1 MRFHLTL
8 YKNCIW
14 ASILLAIFHILPGCS
29 EDASPVTP
37 ASGRNITTFTLDEN
51 AEGCLEKTG
60 YVYNLSIVS
69 NHENNY
75 KAEYQAGFIH
85 GHLLKDLILSARDN
99 LWDVASYVDPAHHT
113 RPPALEEL
121 DLAREILE
129 QNYQYTTTTFFRK
142 QAPLLQS
149 RMLRLFFRLLG
160 VYHGTKDAH
169 PSALDFSGNWV
180 PTLDYFSDEELALGY
195 ETAAVT
201 FLDVYFVNAFADYLD
216 AVEPTGPVQQRCTA
230 FVYKADQDIFVAH
243 NSWFIFLDQSMGLS
257 YYINGDFFTMN
268 SVVPGMISSEAS
280 FGYNN
285 KGIMYDATTIAAT
298 HSEARTDGLWM
309 FWRETLAAQFAG
321 SMDAFYDFISLEASG
336 TYMNSYMVVDV
347 NETEIGLI
355 EMSYDTFFYFKPDG
369 SGGYDVITSKPG
381 ISTAYDEEMLQPD
394 YILGFNYPVSIYLRD
409 ELKAIENRPARRYQ
423 LLSMIHTVTDIEKA
437 KNLITYTFDPD
448 EPLSIFGRWDLG
460 YGWTPTPHIVPE
472 GSIDAKATS
481 ASMISYVSDIK
492 GIVDIDSP
500 YKMFWMKYGT
510 PKINGKPFIWSESIW
525 KDQKLRNV
533 PDVVDDNFY
542 FLNLNIR

>member
-1 MRFHLTL
+1 MRCFLTL
-8 YKNCIW
+8 YKNYLY
-14 ASILLAIFHILPGCS
+14 ASILLSLFHVFPGCS
-29 EDASPVTP
+29 EDSLP
-37 ASGRNITTFTLDEN
+37 ANGRNITTFTLDEKTQ
-51 AEGCLEKTG
+51 GCLERTG

-69 NHENNY
+69 SNENNY

-99 LWDVASYVDPAHHT
+99 FWDVAYYVDPAHHT
-113 RPPALEEL
+113 IPPAPKEIK
-121 DLAREILE
+121 LAKDILE
-129 QNYQYTTTTFFRK
+129 ANYNYTTTTFFSK
-142 QAPLLQS
+142 QTPLLQS
-149 RMLRLFFRLLG
+149 QMLRLFFRLLG
-160 VYHGTKDAH
+160 VYHGTKDAQ
-169 PSALDFSGNWV
+169 PSELDFSGNWV
-180 PTLDYFSDEELALGY
+180 PTLDYFTAKELELGY

-201 FLDVYFVNAFADYLD
+201 FLDVYFVNVGADYLD
-216 AVEPTGPVQQRCTA
+216 AVAPTGPMERCTA
-230 FVYKADQDIFVAH
+230 FVYKTDDDIFVSH

-268 SVVPGMISSEAS
+268 SVMPGMISSEAS

-285 KGIMYDATTIAAT
+285 KGIMFNATTIDAT
-298 HSEARTDGLWM
+298 YSQAKTDRLWM
-309 FWRETLAAQFAG
+309 FWRETLATQFAD
-321 SMDAFYDFISLEASG
+321 SMDTFYDFISLEASG

-347 NETEIGLI
+347 NEMEIGLI

-369 SGGYDVITSKPG
+369 SSGYDVITSKSG
-381 ISTAYDEEMLQPD
+381 ISTEYDEEMLQPD

-460 YGWTPTPHIVPE
+460 YGWTPTPHIIPE

-481 ASMISYVSDIK
+481 ASMMSYVS
-492 GIVDIDSP
+492 GIQGILDIDSP
-500 YKMFWMKYGT
+500 YRVFWMKFGT

>member
-1 MRFHLTL
+1 MRCFLTL
-8 YKNCIW
+8 YKNYLY
-14 ASILLAIFHILPGCS
+14 ASILLSLFHIFPGCS
-29 EDASPVTP
+29 EDSLP
-37 ASGRNITTFTLDEN
+37 ANGRNITTFTLDEKTQ
-51 AEGCLEKTG
+51 GCLERTG

-69 NHENNY
+69 SNENNY

-99 LWDVASYVDPAHHT
+99 FWDVAYYVDPEHHT
-113 RPPALEEL
+113 IPPAPKEIK
-121 DLAREILE
+121 LAKDILE
-129 QNYQYTTTTFFRK
+129 ANYNYTTTTFFSK
-142 QAPLLQS
+142 QTPLLQS
-149 RMLRLFFRLLG
+149 QMLRLFFRLLG
-160 VYHGTKDAH
+160 VYHGTKDAQ
-169 PSALDFSGNWV
+169 PSELDFSGNWV
-180 PTLDYFSDEELALGY
+180 PTLDYFTAKELELGY

-201 FLDVYFVNAFADYLD
+201 FLDVYFVNVGADYLD
-216 AVEPTGPVQQRCTA
+216 AVAPTGPMERCTA
-230 FVYKADQDIFVAH
+230 FVYKTDDDIFVSH

-268 SVVPGMISSEAS
+268 SVMPGMISSEAS

-285 KGIMYDATTIAAT
+285 KGIMFNATTIDAT
-298 HSEARTDGLWM
+298 YSQAKTDRLWM
-309 FWRETLAAQFAG
+309 FWRETLATQFAD
-321 SMDAFYDFISLEASG
+321 SMDTFYDFISLEASG
-336 TYMNSYMVVDV
+336 TYMNGYMVVDV
-347 NETEIGLI
+347 NEMEIGLI

-369 SGGYDVITSKPG
+369 SSGYDVITSKSG
-381 ISTAYDEEMLQPD
+381 ISTEYDEEMLQPD

-460 YGWTPTPHIVPE
+460 YGWTPTPHIIPE

-481 ASMISYVSDIK
+481 ASMMSYVS
-492 GIVDIDSP
+492 GIQGILDIDSP
-500 YKMFWMKYGT
+500 YRVFWMKFGT

>member
-1 MRFHLTL
+1 MRCFLTL
-8 YKNCIW
+8 YKNYLY
-14 ASILLAIFHILPGCS
+14 ASILLSLFHVFPGCS
-29 EDASPVTP
+29 EDSLP
-37 ASGRNITTFTLDEN
+37 ANGRNITTFTLDEKTQ
-51 AEGCLEKTG
+51 GCLERTG

-69 NHENNY
+69 SNENNY

-99 LWDVASYVDPAHHT
+99 FWDVAYYVDPAHHT
-113 RPPALEEL
+113 IPPAPKEIK
-121 DLAREILE
+121 LAKDILE
-129 QNYQYTTTTFFRK
+129 ANYNYTTTTFFSK
-142 QAPLLQS
+142 QTPLLQS
-149 RMLRLFFRLLG
+149 QMLRLFFRLLG
-160 VYHGTKDAH
+160 VYHGTKDAQ
-169 PSALDFSGNWV
+169 PSELDFSGNWV
-180 PTLDYFSDEELALGY
+180 PTLDYFTAKELELGY

-201 FLDVYFVNAFADYLD
+201 FLDVYFVNVGADYLD
-216 AVEPTGPVQQRCTA
+216 AVAPTGPMERCTA
-230 FVYKADQDIFVAH
+230 FVYKTDDDIFVSH

-268 SVVPGMISSEAS
+268 SVMPGMISSEAS

-285 KGIMYDATTIAAT
+285 KGIMFNATTIDAT
-298 HSEARTDGLWM
+298 YSQAKTDRLWM
-309 FWRETLAAQFAG
+309 FWRETLATQFAD
-321 SMDAFYDFISLEASG
+321 SMDTFYDFISLEASG

-347 NETEIGLI
+347 NEMEIGLI

-369 SGGYDVITSKPG
+369 SSGYDVITSKSG
-381 ISTAYDEEMLQPD
+381 ISTEYDEEMLQPD

-460 YGWTPTPHIVPE
+460 YGWTPTPHIIPE

-481 ASMISYVSDIK
+481 ASMMSYVF
-492 GIVDIDSP
+492 GIQGILDVDSP
-500 YKMFWMKYGT
+500 YRVFWMKFGT

>member
-1 MRFHLTL
+1 MRCFLTL
-8 YKNCIW
+8 YKNYLY
-14 ASILLAIFHILPGCS
+14 ASILLSLFHIFPGCS
-29 EDASPVTP
+29 EDSLP
-37 ASGRNITTFTLDEN
+37 ANGRNITTFTLDEKTQ
-51 AEGCLEKTG
+51 GCLERTG

-69 NHENNY
+69 SNENNY

-99 LWDVASYVDPAHHT
+99 FWDVAYYVDPAHHT
-113 RPPALEEL
+113 IPPAPKEIK
-121 DLAREILE
+121 LAKDILE
-129 QNYQYTTTTFFRK
+129 ANYNYTTTTFFSK
-142 QAPLLQS
+142 QTPLLQS
-149 RMLRLFFRLLG
+149 QMLRLFFRLLG
-160 VYHGTKDAH
+160 VYHGTKDAQ
-169 PSALDFSGNWV
+169 PSELDFSGNWV
-180 PTLDYFSDEELALGY
+180 PTLDYFTAKELELGY

-201 FLDVYFVNAFADYLD
+201 FLDVYFVNVGADYLD
-216 AVEPTGPVQQRCTA
+216 AVAPTGPMERCTA
-230 FVYKADQDIFVAH
+230 FVYKTDDDIFVSH

-268 SVVPGMISSEAS
+268 SVMPGMISSEAS

-285 KGIMYDATTIAAT
+285 KGIMFNATTIDAT
-298 HSEARTDGLWM
+298 YSQAKTDRLWM
-309 FWRETLAAQFAG
+309 FWRETLATQFAD
-321 SMDAFYDFISLEASG
+321 SMDTFYDFISLEASG
-336 TYMNSYMVVDV
+336 TYMNGYMVVDV
-347 NETEIGLI
+347 NEMEIGLI

-369 SGGYDVITSKPG
+369 SSGYDVITSKSG
-381 ISTAYDEEMLQPD
+381 ISTEYDEEMLQPD

-460 YGWTPTPHIVPE
+460 YGWTPTPHIIPE

-481 ASMISYVSDIK
+481 ASMMSYVS
-492 GIVDIDSP
+492 GIQGILDIDSP
-500 YKMFWMKYGT
+500 YRVFWMKFGT

>member
-1 MRFHLTL
+1 MRCFLTL
-8 YKNCIW
+8 YKNYLY
-14 ASILLAIFHILPGCS
+14 ASILLSLFHIFPGCS
-29 EDASPVTP
+29 EDSLP
-37 ASGRNITTFTLDEN
+37 ANGRNITTFTLDEKTQ
-51 AEGCLEKTG
+51 GCLERTG

-69 NHENNY
+69 SNENNY

-99 LWDVASYVDPAHHT
+99 FWDVAYYVDPAHHT
-113 RPPALEEL
+113 IPPAPKEIK
-121 DLAREILE
+121 LAKDILE
-129 QNYQYTTTTFFRK
+129 ANYNYTTTTFFSK
-142 QAPLLQS
+142 QTPLLQS
-149 RMLRLFFRLLG
+149 QMLRLFFRLLG
-160 VYHGTKDAH
+160 VYHGTKDAQ
-169 PSALDFSGNWV
+169 PSELDFSGNWV
-180 PTLDYFSDEELALGY
+180 PTLDYFTAKELELGY

-201 FLDVYFVNAFADYLD
+201 FLDVYFVNVGADYLD
-216 AVEPTGPVQQRCTA
+216 AVAPTGPMERCTA
-230 FVYKADQDIFVAH
+230 FVYKTDDDIFVSH
-243 NSWFIFLDQSMGLS
+243 NSWFIFLDQSMELS

-268 SVVPGMISSEAS
+268 SVMPGMISSEAS

-285 KGIMYDATTIAAT
+285 KGIMFNATTIDAT
-298 HSEARTDGLWM
+298 YSQAKTDRLWM
-309 FWRETLAAQFAG
+309 FWRETLATQFAD
-321 SMDAFYDFISLEASG
+321 SMDTFYDFISLEASG
-336 TYMNSYMVVDV
+336 TYMNGYMVVDV
-347 NETEIGLI
+347 NEMEIGLI

-369 SGGYDVITSKPG
+369 SSGYDVITSKSG
-381 ISTAYDEEMLQPD
+381 ISTEYDEEMLQPD

-460 YGWTPTPHIVPE
+460 YGWTPTPHIIPE

-481 ASMISYVSDIK
+481 ASMMSYVS
-492 GIVDIDSP
+492 GIQGILDIDSP
-500 YKMFWMKYGT
+500 YRVFWMKFGT

>member
-1 MRFHLTL
+1 MRCFLTL
-8 YKNCIW
+8 YKNYLY
-14 ASILLAIFHILPGCS
+14 ASILLSLFHVFPGCS
-29 EDASPVTP
+29 EDSLP
-37 ASGRNITTFTLDEN
+37 ANGRNITTFTLDEKTQ
-51 AEGCLEKTG
+51 GCLERTG

-69 NHENNY
+69 SNENNY

-99 LWDVASYVDPAHHT
+99 FWDVAYYVDPAHHT
-113 RPPALEEL
+113 IPPAPKEIK
-121 DLAREILE
+121 LAKDILE
-129 QNYQYTTTTFFRK
+129 ANYNYTTTTFFSK
-142 QAPLLQS
+142 QTPLLQS
-149 RMLRLFFRLLG
+149 QMLRLFFRLLG
-160 VYHGTKDAH
+160 VYHGTKDAQ
-169 PSALDFSGNWV
+169 PSELDFSGNWV
-180 PTLDYFSDEELALGY
+180 PTLDYFTAKELELGY

-201 FLDVYFVNAFADYLD
+201 FLDVYFVNVGADYLD
-216 AVEPTGPVQQRCTA
+216 AVAPTGPMERCTA
-230 FVYKADQDIFVAH
+230 FVYKTDDDIFVSH

-268 SVVPGMISSEAS
+268 SVMPGMISSEAS

-285 KGIMYDATTIAAT
+285 KGIMFNATTIDAT
-298 HSEARTDGLWM
+298 YSQAKTDRLWM
-309 FWRETLAAQFAG
+309 FWRETLATQFAD
-321 SMDAFYDFISLEASG
+321 SMDTFYDFISLEASG

-347 NETEIGLI
+347 NEMEIGLI

-369 SGGYDVITSKPG
+369 SSGYDVITSKSG
-381 ISTAYDEEMLQPD
+381 ISTEYDEEMLQPD

-460 YGWTPTPHIVPE
+460 YGWTPTPHIIPE

-481 ASMISYVSDIK
+481 ASMMSYVS
-492 GIVDIDSP
+492 GIQGILDIDSP
-500 YKMFWMKYGT
+500 YRVFWMKFGT

-542 FLNLNIR
+542 FLNLMPL

>member
-1 MRFHLTL
+1 
-8 YKNCIW
+8 
-14 ASILLAIFHILPGCS
+14 
-29 EDASPVTP
+29 
-37 ASGRNITTFTLDEN
+37 
-51 AEGCLEKTG
+51 
-60 YVYNLSIVS
+60 
-69 NHENNY
+69 
-75 KAEYQAGFIH
+75 
-85 GHLLKDLILSARDN
+85 
-99 LWDVASYVDPAHHT
+99 
-113 RPPALEEL
+113 
-121 DLAREILE
+121 
-129 QNYQYTTTTFFRK
+129 
-142 QAPLLQS
+142 
-149 RMLRLFFRLLG
+149 
-160 VYHGTKDAH
+160 
-169 PSALDFSGNWV
+169 
-180 PTLDYFSDEELALGY
+180 LGY

-201 FLDVYFVNAFADYLD
+201 FLDVYFVNACADYLD
-216 AVEPTGPVQQRCTA
+216 AVEPTGPIQRCTA
-230 FVYKADQDIFVAH
+230 FVYKTDDDIFVSH

-268 SVVPGMISSEAS
+268 SVMPGMIGSEAS

-285 KGIMYDATTIAAT
+285 KGIMFNATTIDAT
-298 HSEARTDGLWM
+298 YSQAKTDGLWM
-309 FWRETLAAQFAG
+309 FWRETLAAQFAD
-321 SMDAFYDFISLEASG
+321 SMDTFYDFISLEASG
-336 TYMNSYMVVDV
+336 TYMNGYMVVDV
-347 NETEIGLI
+347 NEIEIGLI

-369 SGGYDVITSKPG
+369 SSGYDVITSKSG
-381 ISTAYDEEMLQPD
+381 ISTEYDEEMLQPD

-460 YGWTPTPHIVPE
+460 YGWTPTPHIIPE

-481 ASMISYVSDIK
+481 ASMMSYVS
-492 GIVDIDSP
+492 GIQGILDIDSP
-500 YKMFWMKYGT
+500 YRVFWMKFGT

>member
-1 MRFHLTL
+1 MRFFLTP
-8 YKNCIW
+8 YKNYLY
-14 ASILLAIFHILPGCS
+14 ASILLSLFHIFPGCG
-29 EDASPVTP
+29 EDSSP
-37 ASGRNITTFTLDEN
+37 ANGRNITTFTLDEKTQ
-51 AEGCLEKTG
+51 GCLEKTG

-69 NHENNY
+69 SNENNY

-99 LWDVASYVDPAHHT
+99 FWDVAYYIDPAHHT
-113 RPPALEEL
+113 LPPAPKEIK
-121 DLAREILE
+121 LAKDILE
-129 QNYQYTTTTFFRK
+129 GNYNYTTTTFFSK
-142 QAPLLQS
+142 QTPLLQS
-149 RMLRLFFRLLG
+149 QMLRLFFRLLG
-160 VYHGTKDAH
+160 VYHGTKDAQ
-169 PSALDFSGNWV
+169 PSELDFSGNWV
-180 PTLDYFSDEELALGY
+180 PTLDYFTAEELELGY

-201 FLDVYFVNAFADYLD
+201 FLDVYFVNVGADYLD
-216 AVEPTGPVQQRCTA
+216 AVAPTGPMERCTA
-230 FVYKADQDIFVAH
+230 FVYKTDDDIFVSH

-257 YYINGDFFTMN
+257 YHINGDFFTMN
-268 SVVPGMISSEAS
+268 SVMPGMISSETS

-285 KGIMYDATTIAAT
+285 KGIMFNATTIAAT
-298 HSEARTDGLWM
+298 YSQAKTDRLWM
-309 FWRETLAAQFAG
+309 FWRETLATQFAD
-321 SMDAFYDFISLEASG
+321 SMDTFYDFISLEASG
-336 TYMNSYMVVDV
+336 TYMNGYMVVDV
-347 NETEIGLI
+347 NEMEIGLI

-369 SGGYDVITSKPG
+369 SSGYDVITSKSG
-381 ISTAYDEEMLQPD
+381 ISTEYDEEMLQPD

-437 KNLITYTFDPD
+437 KDLITYTFDPD

-481 ASMISYVSDIK
+481 ASMMSYVS
-492 GIVDIDSP
+492 GIQGILDIDSP
-500 YKMFWMKYGT
+500 YRAFWMKFGT

>member
-1 MRFHLTL
+1 MRCFLTL
-8 YKNCIW
+8 YKNYLY
-14 ASILLAIFHILPGCS
+14 ASILLSLFHVFPGCS
-29 EDASPVTP
+29 EDSLP
-37 ASGRNITTFTLDEN
+37 ANGRNITTFTLDEKTQ
-51 AEGCLEKTG
+51 GCLERTG

-69 NHENNY
+69 SNENNY

-99 LWDVASYVDPAHHT
+99 FWDVAYYVDPAHHT
-113 RPPALEEL
+113 IPPAPKEIK
-121 DLAREILE
+121 LAKDILE
-129 QNYQYTTTTFFRK
+129 ANYNYTTTTFFSK
-142 QAPLLQS
+142 QTPLLQS
-149 RMLRLFFRLLG
+149 QMLRLFFRLLG
-160 VYHGTKDAH
+160 VYHGTKDAQ
-169 PSALDFSGNWV
+169 PSELDFSGNWV
-180 PTLDYFSDEELALGY
+180 PTLDYFTAKELELGY

-201 FLDVYFVNAFADYLD
+201 FLDVYFVNVGADYLD
-216 AVEPTGPVQQRCTA
+216 AVAPTGPMERCTA
-230 FVYKADQDIFVAH
+230 FIYKTDDDIFVSH

-268 SVVPGMISSEAS
+268 SVMPGMISSEAS

-285 KGIMYDATTIAAT
+285 KGIMFNATTIDAT
-298 HSEARTDGLWM
+298 YSQAKTDRLWM
-309 FWRETLAAQFAG
+309 FWRETLGTQFAD
-321 SMDAFYDFISLEASG
+321 SMDTFYDFISLEASG

-347 NETEIGLI
+347 NEMEIGLI

-369 SGGYDVITSKPG
+369 SSGYDVITSKSG
-381 ISTAYDEEMLQPD
+381 ISTEYDEEMLQPD

-460 YGWTPTPHIVPE
+460 YGWTPTPHIIPE

-481 ASMISYVSDIK
+481 ASMMSYVS
-492 GIVDIDSP
+492 GIQGILDIDSP
-500 YKMFWMKYGT
+500 YRVFWMKFGT

>member
-1 MRFHLTL
+1 MRCFLTL
-8 YKNCIW
+8 YKNYLY
-14 ASILLAIFHILPGCS
+14 ASILLSLFHVFPGCS
-29 EDASPVTP
+29 EDSLP
-37 ASGRNITTFTLDEN
+37 ANGRNITTFTLDEKTQ
-51 AEGCLEKTG
+51 GCLERTG

-69 NHENNY
+69 SNENNY

-99 LWDVASYVDPAHHT
+99 FWDVAYYVDPAHHT
-113 RPPALEEL
+113 IPPAPKEIK
-121 DLAREILE
+121 LAKDILE
-129 QNYQYTTTTFFRK
+129 ANYNYTTTTFFSK
-142 QAPLLQS
+142 QTPLLQS
-149 RMLRLFFRLLG
+149 QMLRLFFRLLG
-160 VYHGTKDAH
+160 VYHGTKDAQ
-169 PSALDFSGNWV
+169 PSELDFSGNWV
-180 PTLDYFSDEELALGY
+180 PTLDYFTAKELELGY

-201 FLDVYFVNAFADYLD
+201 FLDVYFVNVGADYLD
-216 AVEPTGPVQQRCTA
+216 AVAPTGPMERCTA
-230 FVYKADQDIFVAH
+230 FVYKTDDDIFVSH

-257 YYINGDFFTMN
+257 YYINGDFITMN
-268 SVVPGMISSEAS
+268 SVMPGMISSEAS

-285 KGIMYDATTIAAT
+285 KGIMFNATTIDAT
-298 HSEARTDGLWM
+298 YSQAKTDRLWM
-309 FWRETLAAQFAG
+309 FWRETLATQFAD
-321 SMDAFYDFISLEASG
+321 SMDTFYDFISLEASG

-347 NETEIGLI
+347 NEMEIGLI

-369 SGGYDVITSKPG
+369 SSGYDVITSKSG
-381 ISTAYDEEMLQPD
+381 ISTEYDEEMLQPD

-460 YGWTPTPHIVPE
+460 YGWTPTPHIIPE
-472 GSIDAKATS
+472 GAIDAKATS
-481 ASMISYVSDIK
+481 ASMMSYVS
-492 GIVDIDSP
+492 GIQGILDIDSP
-500 YKMFWMKYGT
+500 YRVFWMKFGT